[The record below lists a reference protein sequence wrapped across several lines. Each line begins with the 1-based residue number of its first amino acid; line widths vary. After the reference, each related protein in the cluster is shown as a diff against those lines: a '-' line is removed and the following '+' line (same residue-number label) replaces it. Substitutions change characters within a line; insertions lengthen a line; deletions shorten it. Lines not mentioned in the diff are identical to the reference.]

1 MVDATIGNQAFS
13 HDGCNYMFPGLSYNE
28 ANNTFL
34 NSPRKNDIEGQVEF
48 T

>member
-34 NSPRKNDIEGQVEF
+34 NSPRKDDIEGQVEF